1 MYFYS
6 VNIISLFHL
15 RKNHSLNNLG
25 KSSLE
30 KNPVSPNLVSQRSQ
44 FSPQLPLRSL
54 ESLENPESLEHPKH
68 PEPPEHLK
76 HPEPL
81 EHLNL
86 QNLQKL
92 HLEEVVPLALLE
104 HPVHRKVQ
112 SNQVVPL
119 EHLVVPKNLVV
130 VHPEPQVVLEALVD
144 QEVLVVLVAL
154 EDPESQVA
162 HQEPLEHQADP
173 VDQVDHLEKLQKVE
187 VLLVQR
193 PLDLLVPRGLL

>member
-1 MYFYS
+1 MS
-6 VNIISLFHL
+6 NPE
-15 RKNHSLNNLG
+15 

-44 FSPQLPLRSL
+44 FSPQSHLQSL
-54 ESLENPESLEHPKH
+54 ESLENPESLEHPEP

-76 HPEPL
+76 HPEPP

-92 HLEEVVPLALLE
+92 HPEEVVPLALLE
-104 HPVHRKVQ
+104 HLVHRKVQ
-112 SNQVVPL
+112 SNQVVLL
-119 EHLVVPKNLVV
+119 EHQVDPKNQAV

-144 QEVLVVLVAL
+144 LEVLVVLVAL
-154 EDPESQVA
+154 EDPESQMA

-173 VDQVDHLEKLQKVE
+173 EDQVDHPEKLQKVE